1 MAIEPLAPAPTPA
14 HGAFPL
20 HERGRQLGSPSA
32 SASSASSAVQSP
44 SLYPGYL
51 ALHATGEL
59 ARRAEAAWELLKG
72 CTVCPQN
79 CPRDRTRGLTGAC
92 HSGTEVIVGSWN
104 IHRREEPPI
113 SGTRG
118 AGTIFFGGCQAR
130 CTYCQNF
137 WLSQMGH
144 GIRVGCERLAT
155 MMLSLQKKGVHNIDL
170 VTPTHF
176 VPQILKALVIAADR
190 GLRIPLVYNCAGYE
204 HLHTLRLLDG
214 VVDVY
219 LPDAK
224 YASNAEALRTS
235 KMHHYVEFN
244 QASLKE
250 MYRQV
255 GGLVLDEHGIAV
267 RGLIVRHLV
276 MPNHHAGTREVLE
289 WILREIGTD
298 IGLSVMDQYF
308 PAYKA
313 HNDPDLSRR
322 LSWAEYREALDIV
335 EGLPFENLFLQEDL
349 TMLDTSDAI

>member
-1 MAIEPLAPAPTPA
+1 MAY
-14 HGAFPL
+14 
-20 HERGRQLGSPSA
+20 PS
-32 SASSASSAVQSP
+32 
-44 SLYPGYL
+44 YL
-51 ALHATGEL
+51 ALYESGEL
-59 ARRAEAAWELLKG
+59 QQRADEAWEMLRG
-72 CTVCPQN
+72 CVVCPQN
-79 CPRDRTRGLTGAC
+79 CPVDRIKGKTGAC
-92 HSGTEVIVGSWN
+92 HSGTDVIIGSWN
-104 IHRREEPPI
+104 VHRREEPPI

-144 GIRVGCERLAT
+144 GLRVSYQRLAD
-155 MMLSLQKKGVHNIDL
+155 MMLSLQQKGCHNLDL

-176 VPQILKALVIAADR
+176 VPQILKALVIAVEK
-190 GLRIPLVYNCAGYE
+190 GLHIPLVYNCAGYE

-214 VVDVY
+214 VVDIY

-224 YASNAEALRTS
+224 YASNQEAMRTS

-244 QASLKE
+244 RAALKE

-255 GGLVLDEHGIAV
+255 GGLQVDEMGIAV

-276 MPNHHAGTREVLE
+276 MPSGHAGTREVLT
-289 WILREIGTD
+289 WIAEEVGTD

-313 HNDPDLSRR
+313 LADPELNRR
-322 LSWAEYREALDIV
+322 LTWSEYREALDIV
-335 EGLPFENLFLQEDL
+335 EDLPFENLFLQEDL
-349 TMLDTSDAI
+349 TEIDMTDAI

>member
-1 MAIEPLAPAPTPA
+1 MT
-14 HGAFPL
+14 
-20 HERGRQLGSPSA
+20 A
-32 SASSASSAVQSP
+32 S
-44 SLYPGYL
+44 LPGYL
-51 ALHATGEL
+51 RLHETGEL
-59 ARRAEAAWELLKG
+59 ARRAEEAWQLLYR

-79 CPRDRTRGLTGAC
+79 CPVNRIEGKTGAC
-92 HSGTEVIVGSWN
+92 HSGTDVIVGSWN
-104 IHRREEPPI
+104 LHWREEPPI
-113 SGTRG
+113 TGTRG

-144 GIRVGCERLAT
+144 GIRIQPERLAQ
-155 MMLSLQKKGVHNIDL
+155 MMLSLQKKGAHNIDL

-190 GLRIPLVYNCAGYE
+190 GLNIPMVYNCAGYE
-204 HLHTLRLLDG
+204 HMHVLRLLDG
-214 VVDVY
+214 VIDIY

-244 QASLKE
+244 RAALKE

-255 GGLVLDEHGIAV
+255 GGLQVDEDGIAV

-276 MPNHHAGTREVLE
+276 MPNRHAGTRDVLE
-289 WILREIGTD
+289 WIAREIGTD

-313 HNDPDLSRR
+313 IGDSELGRR
-322 LSWAEYREALDIV
+322 LTWAEYRETLDIV

-349 TMLDTSDAI
+349 TLIDTSSAI

>member
-1 MAIEPLAPAPTPA
+1 MATDY
-14 HGAFPL
+14 
-20 HERGRQLGSPSA
+20 PS
-32 SASSASSAVQSP
+32 
-44 SLYPGYL
+44 YL
-51 ALHATGEL
+51 ALHESGEL
-59 ARRAEAAWELLKG
+59 ARRADEAWEMLRG
-72 CTVCPQN
+72 CKVCPQN
-79 CPRDRTRGLTGAC
+79 CPVDRIKGKTGAC
-92 HSGTEVIVGSWN
+92 HSGTDVIVGSWN
-104 IHRREEPPI
+104 VHRREEPPI

-144 GIRVGCERLAT
+144 GLRVNYERLAD
-155 MMLSLQKKGVHNIDL
+155 MMLSLQRKGCHNLDL

-204 HLHTLRLLDG
+204 HVHTLRLLED
-214 VVDVY
+214 VVDIY

-224 YASNAEALRTS
+224 YASNQEAMRTS

-244 QASLKE
+244 RAALKE

-255 GGLVLDEHGIAV
+255 GGLKLDDEGIAT

-276 MPNHHAGTREVLE
+276 MPGGHAGTREVLN
-289 WILREIGTD
+289 WIASEVGTD

-313 HNDPDLSRR
+313 LNDPELNRR
-322 LSWAEYREALDIV
+322 LTWREYREALDIV
-335 EGLPFENLFLQEDL
+335 EDLPFENLFLQEDL
-349 TMLDTSDAI
+349 TEIDMTDAI

>member
-1 MAIEPLAPAPTPA
+1 MAT
-14 HGAFPL
+14 
-20 HERGRQLGSPSA
+20 RSYYPS
-32 SASSASSAVQSP
+32 
-44 SLYPGYL
+44 YL
-51 ALHATGEL
+51 ALYETGEL
-59 ARRAEAAWELLKG
+59 SRRADEAWELLRG
-72 CTVCPQN
+72 CKVCPQN
-79 CPRDRTRGLTGAC
+79 CPVDRIQGKTGAC

-104 IHRREEPPI
+104 VHRREEPPI

-130 CTYCQNF
+130 CSYCQNF

-144 GIRVGCERLAT
+144 GLRVSYQRLAD
-155 MMLSLQKKGVHNIDL
+155 MMLSLQRKGCHNLDL

-176 VPQILKALVIAADR
+176 VPQILKALVLAVDK

-204 HLHTLRLLDG
+204 HIHTLRLLDG
-214 VVDVY
+214 VVDIY

-224 YASNAEALRTS
+224 YSSNQEAMRTS

-244 QASLKE
+244 RAALKE

-255 GGLVLDEHGIAV
+255 GGLQLDEEGIAV

-276 MPNHHAGTREVLE
+276 MPERHAGTRELLA
-289 WILREIGTD
+289 WIAEEVGTD

-313 HNDPDLSRR
+313 LNDPSLNRR
-322 LSWAEYREALDIV
+322 LTWTEYREALDIV
-335 EGLPFENLFLQEDL
+335 EDLPFENLFLQEDL
-349 TMLDTSDAI
+349 TEIDMSDAI

>member
-1 MAIEPLAPAPTPA
+1 MAIQPSAPTPTPT
-14 HGAFPL
+14 HDAFPL
-20 HERGRQLGSPSA
+20 QDRGKQLDSPSA
-32 SASSASSAVQSP
+32 SASSASSAVQSR

-144 GIRVGCERLAT
+144 GIRVDCERLAT

-214 VVDVY
+214 VVDIY

-235 KMHHYVEFN
+235 KMHHYVEYN
-244 QASLKE
+244 RAALQE

-255 GGLVLDEHGIAV
+255 GGLVVDEDGIAV
-267 RGLIVRHLV
+267 RGLIIRHLV
-276 MPNHHAGTREVLE
+276 MPNGHAGTREVLT
-289 WILREIGTD
+289 WIAEHLGSD

-322 LSWAEYREALDIV
+322 LTWAEYREALDIV
-335 EGLPFENLFLQEDL
+335 EDLPFENLFLQEDL
-349 TMLDTSDAI
+349 TELDTSDAI

>member
-1 MAIEPLAPAPTPA
+1 MAGVLNGKPQQITPTPRTREEQ
-14 HGAFPL
+14 GEKP
-20 HERGRQLGSPSA
+20 
-32 SASSASSAVQSP
+32 
-44 SLYPGYL
+44 LYPSYL

-59 ARRAEAAWELLKG
+59 ARRADEAWELLRG

-92 HSGTEVIVGSWN
+92 HSGTEIIVGSWN
-104 IHRREEPPI
+104 LHWREEPPI
-113 SGTRG
+113 TGTRG

-137 WLSQMGH
+137 WLSQLGH
-144 GIRVGCERLAT
+144 GIRVGPERLAD
-155 MMLSLQKKGVHNIDL
+155 MMLSLQRKGAHNIDL
-170 VTPTHF
+170 VTPTHY
-176 VPQILKALVIAADR
+176 VPQILKALVIAADK

-204 HLHTLRLLDG
+204 HIHTLKLLDG
-214 VVDVY
+214 VVDIY

-244 QASLKE
+244 RASLKE

-267 RGLIVRHLV
+267 RGLIIRHLV
-276 MPNHHAGTREVLE
+276 MPNRHAGTRDVLE

-313 HNDPDLSRR
+313 HNDPELNRR
-322 LSWAEYREALDIV
+322 LTWAEYREALDVV
-335 EGLPFENLFLQEDL
+335 EDMPFEHLFLQEDL
-349 TMLDTSDAI
+349 TMIDTSDAI

>member
-1 MAIEPLAPAPTPA
+1 MAT
-14 HGAFPL
+14 
-20 HERGRQLGSPSA
+20 RSYYPS
-32 SASSASSAVQSP
+32 
-44 SLYPGYL
+44 YL
-51 ALHATGEL
+51 ALHETGEL
-59 ARRAEAAWELLKG
+59 SRRADEAWELLRG
-72 CTVCPQN
+72 CKVCPQN
-79 CPRDRTRGLTGAC
+79 CPVDRIQGKTGAC

-104 IHRREEPPI
+104 VHRREEPPI

-130 CTYCQNF
+130 CSYCQNF

-144 GIRVGCERLAT
+144 GLRVSYQRLAD
-155 MMLSLQKKGVHNIDL
+155 MMLSLQRKGCHNLDL

-176 VPQILKALVIAADR
+176 VPQILKALVLAVDK

-204 HLHTLRLLDG
+204 HIHTLRLLDG
-214 VVDVY
+214 VVDIY

-224 YASNAEALRTS
+224 YSSNQEAMRTS

-244 QASLKE
+244 RAALKE

-255 GGLVLDEHGIAV
+255 GGLQLDEEGIAV

-276 MPNHHAGTREVLE
+276 MPERHAGTREVLA
-289 WILREIGTD
+289 WIAEEVGTD

-313 HNDPDLSRR
+313 LNDPSLNRR
-322 LSWAEYREALDIV
+322 LTWTEYREALNIV
-335 EGLPFENLFLQEDL
+335 EDLPFENLFLQEDL
-349 TMLDTSDAI
+349 TEIDMSDAI

>member
-1 MAIEPLAPAPTPA
+1 MAY
-14 HGAFPL
+14 
-20 HERGRQLGSPSA
+20 PS
-32 SASSASSAVQSP
+32 
-44 SLYPGYL
+44 YL
-51 ALHATGEL
+51 ALYESGEL
-59 ARRAEAAWELLKG
+59 HQRADEAWEMLRG
-72 CTVCPQN
+72 CVVCPQN
-79 CPRDRTRGLTGAC
+79 CPVDRIKGKTGAC
-92 HSGTEVIVGSWN
+92 HSGTDVIIGSWN
-104 IHRREEPPI
+104 VHRREEPPI

-144 GIRVGCERLAT
+144 GLRVSYQRLAD
-155 MMLSLQKKGVHNIDL
+155 MMLSLQQKGCHNLDL

-176 VPQILKALVIAADR
+176 VPQILKALVIAAEK

-214 VVDVY
+214 VVDIY

-224 YASNAEALRTS
+224 YASNQEAMRTS

-244 QASLKE
+244 RAALKE

-255 GGLVLDEHGIAV
+255 GGLQVDEMGIAV

-276 MPNHHAGTREVLE
+276 MPGGHAGTREVLT
-289 WILREIGTD
+289 WIADEVGTD

-313 HNDPDLSRR
+313 LADPELNRR
-322 LSWAEYREALDIV
+322 LTWKEYREALDIV
-335 EGLPFENLFLQEDL
+335 EDLPFENLFLQEDL
-349 TMLDTSDAI
+349 TEIDMTDAI

>member
-1 MAIEPLAPAPTPA
+1 MNTN
-14 HGAFPL
+14 
-20 HERGRQLGSPSA
+20 PS
-32 SASSASSAVQSP
+32 
-44 SLYPGYL
+44 YL
-51 ALHATGEL
+51 ALFESGEL
-59 ARRAEAAWELLKG
+59 ARRADAAWELLRG

-104 IHRREEPPI
+104 VHRREEPPI

-137 WLSQMGH
+137 WLSQMGN
-144 GIRVGCERLAT
+144 GLRVGHERLAE
-155 MMLSLQKKGVHNIDL
+155 MMLSLQRKGVHNIDL

-176 VPQILKALVIAADR
+176 VPQILKALVIAAGK

-214 VVDVY
+214 VVDIY

-224 YASNAEALRTS
+224 YASNVEALRTS

-244 QASLKE
+244 RAALLE

-255 GGLVLDEHGIAV
+255 GGLVVDDEGIAV
-267 RGLIVRHLV
+267 RGLVVRHLV
-276 MPNHHAGTREVLE
+276 MPYGHAGTREVLT
-289 WILREIGTD
+289 WIAEHLGPD
-298 IGLSVMDQYF
+298 IGLSLMDQYF

-313 HNDPDLSRR
+313 HNDPELNRR
-322 LSWAEYREALDIV
+322 LTWEEYRETLDIV
-335 EGLPFENLFLQEDL
+335 EALPFENLFLQEDL
-349 TMLDTSDAI
+349 AALDTSAAV

>member
-1 MAIEPLAPAPTPA
+1 M
-14 HGAFPL
+14 GY
-20 HERGRQLGSPSA
+20 PS
-32 SASSASSAVQSP
+32 
-44 SLYPGYL
+44 YL
-51 ALHATGEL
+51 ALYESGEL
-59 ARRAEAAWELLKG
+59 HQRADEAWEMLRG
-72 CTVCPQN
+72 CVVCPQN
-79 CPRDRTRGLTGAC
+79 CPVDRIKGKTGAC
-92 HSGTEVIVGSWN
+92 HSGTDVIVGSWN
-104 IHRREEPPI
+104 VHRREEPPI

-144 GIRVGCERLAT
+144 GLRVSYQRLAD
-155 MMLSLQKKGVHNIDL
+155 MMLSLQQKGCHNLDL

-176 VPQILKALVIAADR
+176 VPQILKALVIAAEK

-214 VVDVY
+214 VVDIY

-224 YASNAEALRTS
+224 YASNQEAMRTS

-244 QASLKE
+244 RAALKE

-255 GGLVLDEHGIAV
+255 GGLQVDEMGIAV

-276 MPNHHAGTREVLE
+276 MPGGHAGTREVLT
-289 WILREIGTD
+289 WIADEVGTD

-313 HNDPDLSRR
+313 LADPELNRR
-322 LSWAEYREALDIV
+322 LTWREYREALDIV
-335 EGLPFENLFLQEDL
+335 EDLPFENLFLQEDL
-349 TMLDTSDAI
+349 TEIDMTDAI

>member
-1 MAIEPLAPAPTPA
+1 MTSHTRHAPSYVA
-14 HGAFPL
+14 
-20 HERGRQLGSPSA
+20 
-32 SASSASSAVQSP
+32 
-44 SLYPGYL
+44 LYES
-51 ALHATGEL
+51 GEL
-59 ARRAEAAWELLKG
+59 ARRADAAWELLKG
-72 CTVCPQN
+72 CTVCPHN

-92 HSGTEVIVGSWN
+92 HAGTEVIVGSWN
-104 IHRREEPPI
+104 LHYREEPPI

-144 GIRVGCERLAT
+144 GIRVGYEQLAE
-155 MMLSLQKKGVHNIDL
+155 MMLSLQRKGAHNIDL

-176 VPQILKALVIAADR
+176 VPQILKALVIAAEK
-190 GLRIPLVYNCAGYE
+190 GLRIPMVYNCAGYE
-204 HLHTLRLLDG
+204 HVHTLRLLDG
-214 VVDVY
+214 VVDIY

-235 KMHHYVEFN
+235 KMHHYVEYN
-244 QASLKE
+244 RAALIE

-255 GGLVLDEHGIAV
+255 GGLVVDERGIAV

-276 MPNHHAGTREVLE
+276 MPGGHAGTREVLGWMAE
-289 WILREIGTD
+289 HLGSD

-313 HNDPDLSRR
+313 HNDPVLSRR
-322 LSWAEYREALDIV
+322 LKWEEYREALDIV
-335 EGLPFENLFLQEDL
+335 EALPFENLFLQEDL
-349 TMLDTSDAI
+349 ATLDTSAAV